1 MKKIKFKTIVAV
13 FACIL
18 GIQLWG
24 LLYGLFLVG
33 IIDHENS
40 YLITYNDINL
50 YAEDAYFNL
59 STDEDYLFVSK
70 KCSEYLPK
78 SEGFKYWDNI
88 KGFYIHDGAKTL
100 TLTAISFVLELQ
112 FENTKEYEDF
122 LKEEHDRWSYT
133 DKFNIQKNAY
143 HCFITE
149 SQDITYDTNDNGL
162 PLTFGMVCENK
173 QDLVVRLI
181 YYSDME
187 GLLKEDFEYFF
198 KTTNCEW

>member
-1 MKKIKFKTIVAV
+1 MPEVISKVKKIKFKTIVVV

-33 IIDHENS
+33 IINHENS

-59 STDEDYLFVSK
+59 STYEDYLFVSK

-112 FENTKEYEDF
+112 FENTKVLHIRFTFFIFLGIIFLSWKSGEYYV
-122 LKEEHDRWSYT
+122 LT
-133 DKFNIQKNAY
+133 DAGAF
-143 HCFITE
+143 
-149 SQDITYDTNDNGL
+149 
-162 PLTFGMVCENK
+162 
-173 QDLVVRLI
+173 
-181 YYSDME
+181 
-187 GLLKEDFEYFF
+187 
-198 KTTNCEW
+198 